1 MAAHGTECH
10 ADAHREIER
19 NVYSCLLSVTRRVD
33 NCAPR
38 VKIVYSADVG
48 GVLRTVPVKTMELIP
63 ETDLDVDVAPGKR
76 RLIEAALRLT
86 AGGRGFATLGLREVA
101 REAGLNPNTFYRH
114 FDTLDDL
121 AREAVESV
129 SRRLRPML
137 RRERWLAAHD
147 EPHSVPRR
155 ACVAFFA
162 FALDNREAFL
172 SALAEYHGTSPAL
185 REAVRAN
192 LQEVSVEMA
201 DDVVQLNLMPAL
213 ARPTVDEI
221 CTQIV
226 LQLFHLSNE
235 YIGTAAHRE
244 ALIGYAE
251 RFIVRLFAGA
261 AVLEAQ
267 HS

>member
-1 MAAHGTECH
+1 MQ
-10 ADAHREIER
+10 
-19 NVYSCLLSVTRRVD
+19 
-33 NCAPR
+33 
-38 VKIVYSADVG
+38 SAS
-48 GVLRTVPVKTMELIP
+48 EL
-63 ETDLDVDVAPGKR
+63 ELAPGKR
-76 RLIEAALRLT
+76 KLIEAALRLT
-86 AGGRGFATLGLREVA
+86 AGGRSFASLGLRELA

-162 FALDNREAFL
+162 FALENREAFL

-185 REAVRAN
+185 REAVRVN
-192 LQEVSVEMA
+192 LNEVSAEMA
-201 DDVVQLNLMPAL
+201 EDVVQLNLMPAL
-213 ARPTVDEI
+213 PRDTVEEI

-226 LQLFHLSNE
+226 LQLFHLSHE
-235 YIGTAAHRE
+235 FIGNAVQRE
-244 ALIGYAE
+244 SLIDYAE

-261 AVLEAQ
+261 VVLAQ
-267 HS
+267 HETQ

>member
-1 MAAHGTECH
+1 MNSVPEAALAAGQ
-10 ADAHREIER
+10 
-19 NVYSCLLSVTRRVD
+19 
-33 NCAPR
+33 
-38 VKIVYSADVG
+38 
-48 GVLRTVPVKTMELIP
+48 ELP
-63 ETDLDVDVAPGKR
+63 AGKR
-76 RLIEAALRLT
+76 KLIEAALRLT
-86 AGGRGFATLGLREVA
+86 AGGRSFASLGLRELA

-114 FDTLDDL
+114 FSALDEL

-155 ACVAFFA
+155 ACTAFFA
-162 FALDNREAFL
+162 FALENREAFL

-192 LQEVSVEMA
+192 LHEVSAEMA
-201 DDVVQLNLMPAL
+201 DDVVQLALMPTL
-213 ARPTVDEI
+213 SRETIDEV

-226 LQLFHLSNE
+226 LQLFHLSAE
-235 YIGTAAHRE
+235 YIDADAGRRD
-244 ALIGYAE
+244 ALVDYAE

-261 AVLEAQ
+261 ILLAQ
-267 HS
+267 HEAGRAAESS

>member
-1 MAAHGTECH
+1 MQLA
-10 ADAHREIER
+10 
-19 NVYSCLLSVTRRVD
+19 S
-33 NCAPR
+33 
-38 VKIVYSADVG
+38 
-48 GVLRTVPVKTMELIP
+48 EL
-63 ETDLDVDVAPGKR
+63 ELAPGKR
-76 RLIEAALRLT
+76 KLIEAALRLT
-86 AGGRGFATLGLREVA
+86 AGGRSFASLGLREIA

-155 ACVAFFA
+155 ACAAFFA
-162 FALDNREAFL
+162 FALENREAFL

-185 REAVRAN
+185 REAVRVN
-192 LQEVSVEMA
+192 LNEVSAEMA
-201 DDVVQLNLMPAL
+201 EDVVQLELMPTL
-213 ARPTVDEI
+213 TRETVEEI

-226 LQLFHLSNE
+226 LQLFHLSHE
-235 YIGTAAHRE
+235 FIGDAVQRE
-244 ALIGYAE
+244 SLIDYAE

-261 AVLEAQ
+261 VVLAQ
-267 HS
+267 HEVH

>member
-1 MAAHGTECH
+1 MPSDSAC
-10 ADAHREIER
+10 
-19 NVYSCLLSVTRRVD
+19 VTD
-33 NCAPR
+33 F
-38 VKIVYSADVG
+38 
-48 GVLRTVPVKTMELIP
+48 
-63 ETDLDVDVAPGKR
+63 DLAPGKR

-86 AGGRGFATLGLREVA
+86 AGGRSFASLGLREIA

-121 AREAVESV
+121 AREALVWV

-155 ACVAFFA
+155 ACVAFFT
-162 FALDNREAFL
+162 FALENREAFL

-185 REAVRAN
+185 RAAVRTN
-192 LQEVSVEMA
+192 LHEVSAEMA
-201 DDVVQLNLMPAL
+201 DDVVRLNLMPTLTPA
-213 ARPTVDEI
+213 TVDEI

-226 LQLFHLSNE
+226 LQLFHLSHE
-235 YIGTAAHRE
+235 YIGNAAHRE
-244 ALIGYAE
+244 ALVEYAE

-261 AVLEAQ
+261 AVLAQ
-267 HS
+267 HGAPLSASTAGT

>member
-1 MAAHGTECH
+1 MVSTP
-10 ADAHREIER
+10 D
-19 NVYSCLLSVTRRVD
+19 
-33 NCAPR
+33 
-38 VKIVYSADVG
+38 
-48 GVLRTVPVKTMELIP
+48 
-63 ETDLDVDVAPGKR
+63 TDSDLAPGKR

-86 AGGRGFATLGLREVA
+86 AGGRSFASLGLRELA

-121 AREAVESV
+121 AREAVEWV
-129 SRRLRPML
+129 SQRLRPML

-162 FALDNREAFL
+162 FTLDNREGFL

-185 REAVRAN
+185 RDAVRVN
-192 LQEVSVEMA
+192 LNEVSAEMA
-201 DDVVQLNLMPAL
+201 DDVVQLGLMPSLTRA
-213 ARPTVDEI
+213 TVDEV

-226 LQLFHLSNE
+226 LQLFHLSHE
-235 YIGTAAHRE
+235 YIVNASRRE
-244 ALIGYAE
+244 ALVDYAE

-261 AVLEAQ
+261 VVLAQ
-267 HS
+267 HQPPRFTNA

>member
-1 MAAHGTECH
+1 MQTA
-10 ADAHREIER
+10 
-19 NVYSCLLSVTRRVD
+19 
-33 NCAPR
+33 
-38 VKIVYSADVG
+38 
-48 GVLRTVPVKTMELIP
+48 
-63 ETDLDVDVAPGKR
+63 VDVELAPGKR
-76 RLIEAALRLT
+76 KLIEAALRLT
-86 AGGRGFATLGLREVA
+86 AGGRSFATLGLRELA

-155 ACVAFFA
+155 ACAAFFA

-172 SALAEYHGTSPAL
+172 SALAEYHGTSAAL
-185 REAVRAN
+185 REAVRVN
-192 LQEVSVEMA
+192 LHEVSAEMA
-201 DDVVQLNLMPAL
+201 EDVVQLNLMPTLPRA
-213 ARPTVDEI
+213 TIEEI

-226 LQLFHLSNE
+226 LQLFHLSHEFIEN
-235 YIGTAAHRE
+235 AAQRE
-244 ALIGYAE
+244 GLVDYAE

-261 AVLEAQ
+261 IVLAQ
-267 HS
+267 HETHS

>member
-1 MAAHGTECH
+1 MTATSDPDLVPD
-10 ADAHREIER
+10 AD
-19 NVYSCLLSVTRRVD
+19 L
-33 NCAPR
+33 
-38 VKIVYSADVG
+38 
-48 GVLRTVPVKTMELIP
+48 
-63 ETDLDVDVAPGKR
+63 APGTR

-86 AGGRGFATLGLREVA
+86 AGGRSFGTLGLRELA

-121 AREAVESV
+121 AREAVEWV

-155 ACVAFFA
+155 ACAAFFA

-185 REAVRAN
+185 RDAVRVN
-192 LQEVSVEMA
+192 LNEVSAEMA

-213 ARPTVDEI
+213 TRATVDEV

-226 LQLFHLSNE
+226 LQLFHLSHE
-235 YIGTAAHRE
+235 YIGNAARRE
-244 ALIGYAE
+244 ALVDYAE

-261 AVLEAQ
+261 VVLAQ
-267 HS
+267 HQPAGA

>member
-1 MAAHGTECH
+1 MESTPEF
-10 ADAHREIER
+10 DPE
-19 NVYSCLLSVTRRVD
+19 VD
-33 NCAPR
+33 F
-38 VKIVYSADVG
+38 
-48 GVLRTVPVKTMELIP
+48 
-63 ETDLDVDVAPGKR
+63 APGKR

-86 AGGRGFATLGLREVA
+86 AGGRSFATLGLREVA

-114 FDTLDDL
+114 FETLDDL

-155 ACVAFFA
+155 ACAAFFA
-162 FALDNREAFL
+162 FALEN
-172 SALAEYHGTSPAL
+172 ALAEYHGTSAAL
-185 REAVRAN
+185 REAVRSN

-201 DDVVQLNLMPAL
+201 DDIVQLDLMPAL
-213 ARPTVDEI
+213 ARSTVDEI

-226 LQLFHLSNE
+226 LQLFHLSHE
-235 YIGTAAHRE
+235 YIGTAGHRE

-261 AVLEAQ
+261 TLLEAHQ
-267 HS
+267 QPLVRGVA